1 MTELEMLKKTV
12 LIGYEEHVEA
22 VADMERQAIVAKLK
36 LYDGTI
42 LDVSVSNNKDINEM
56 RDIMEVALTRSCLR
70 HAIKG
75 NDA

>member
-12 LIGYEEHVEA
+12 LVGYEEHVEA
-22 VADMERQAIVAKLK
+22 VADMETQAIVAKLK